1 MEENNTIHTSESLSR
16 LSREE
21 LRQQLA
27 AQLQK
32 NASEINVTLVALL
45 RKELKSRDPDPAF
58 SDDTAV
64 EVACEKFRR
73 NTETAQKTKKHR
85 YRNRWIA
92 AASVVLVMGLLFFT
106 LPATAQ
112 ARDIQGVLT
121 WWTEGMFQ
129 FFDPGN
135 QPNAHAQASKNDHSG
150 LQLINDTLTELG
162 ITDPVVPSWV
172 PEGFALIELKTNKV
186 NGDDSVVAC
195 LVNGDRSVFISIVR
209 HDTDA
214 TAFQHEKNENGIID
228 IWDLSGN
235 EHYIISNMEQFI
247 VTWVTNGIE
256 CTITSDCTEEE
267 VYSIV
272 KSIYTSED

>member
-1 MEENNTIHTSESLSR
+1 MEEINTIHTSESLSS

-32 NASEINVTLVALL
+32 DTSEINVALVTLL
-45 RKELKSRDPDPAF
+45 RKELESRDPDPAL

-64 EVACEKFRR
+64 EFACEKFRR
-73 NTETAQKTKKHR
+73 DTEKAQKTKKHR
-85 YRNRWIA
+85 SRNRWIA

-121 WWTEGMFQ
+121 WWSDSVFQ
-129 FFDPGN
+129 FFVPGKT
-135 QPNAHAQASKNDHSG
+135 PNLHAQVHERNHAG
-150 LQLINDTLTELG
+150 LQQIFNALTELG

-172 PEGFALIELKTNKV
+172 PEGFALVELKTNKA

-195 LVNGDRSVFISIVR
+195 LVNSDRSIFISVAR
-209 HDTDA
+209 HDNDA

-235 EHYIISNMEQFI
+235 EHYVISNMEQLI

-256 CTITSDCTEEE
+256 CTITTDCTEEE

>member
-32 NASEINVTLVALL
+32 DASEINVTLVALL
-45 RKELKSRDPDPAF
+45 RKELESRDTDPAF

-73 NTETAQKTKKHR
+73 DTETAQKTKKHR
-85 YRNRWIA
+85 CRNRWIA

-121 WWTEGMFQ
+121 WWSDSVFQ
-129 FFDPGN
+129 LFVPGKT
-135 QPNAHAQASKNDHSG
+135 PNLHAQAHEFDHPG
-150 LQLINDTLTELG
+150 LQQLHNVVTEWG
-162 ITDPVVPSWV
+162 VTDPIVPSWI
-172 PEGFALIELKTNKV
+172 PDGFELVELETSQMQENSSLYARFVYEEKEILFLITFCANETTL
-186 NGDDSVVAC
+186 
-195 LVNGDRSVFISIVR
+195 
-209 HDTDA
+209 
-214 TAFQHEKNENGIID
+214 QHEKDTEPINSWNFSGTEHYV
-228 IWDLSGN
+228 LSNIN
-235 EHYIISNMEQFI
+235 EHV
-247 VTWVTNGIE
+247 VTWVTNGVE
-256 CTITSDCTEEE
+256 CVITTGCEEE
-267 VYSIV
+267 DVYRMI
-272 KSIYTSED
+272 KSIYTSEA

>member
-45 RKELKSRDPDPAF
+45 RKELKSRDPDPAL

-64 EVACEKFRR
+64 EFACEKFRR

-121 WWTEGMFQ
+121 WWSDSVFQ
-129 FFDPGN
+129 LFVPGKT
-135 QPNAHAQASKNDHSG
+135 PNLHAQVHERNHAG
-150 LQLINDTLTELG
+150 LQQIFNALTELG

-172 PEGFALIELKTNKV
+172 PEGFTLVELKTNKA

-195 LVNGDRSVFISIVR
+195 LVNSDRSIFISVAR
-209 HDTDA
+209 HDNDA
-214 TAFQHEKNENGIID
+214 TAFQHEKNGNGIID

-235 EHYIISNMEQFI
+235 EHYVISNMEQLI

-256 CTITSDCTEEE
+256 CTITTAE
-267 VYSIV
+267 
-272 KSIYTSED
+272 

>member
-1 MEENNTIHTSESLSR
+1 MEEINTIHTSESLSS

-21 LRQQLA
+21 LRRMLA
-27 AQLQK
+27 EELQK
-32 NASEINVTLVALL
+32 DTSEINVALVTLL
-45 RKELKSRDPDPAF
+45 RKELESRDTDPAF

-73 NTETAQKTKKHR
+73 DTETAQKTAKHR
-85 YRNRWIA
+85 CRNRWIA

-121 WWTEGMFQ
+121 WWSEGMFQ

-135 QPNAHAQASKNDHSG
+135 QPNAHAQIHEFDHPD
-150 LQLINDTLTELG
+150 LQQVYNALAEQG
-162 ITDPVVPSWV
+162 ITNPVVPSWV
-172 PEGFALIELKTNKV
+172 PEGFALTELKTNKA
-186 NGDDSVVAC
+186 NGDDSVMAC
-195 LVNGDRSVFISIVR
+195 LVKGDQSIVISIAM
-209 HDTDA
+209 HDNDA

-235 EHYIISNMEQFI
+235 EHYVIANMEQFI
-247 VTWVTNGIE
+247 VTWVTNEIE
-256 CTITSDCTEEE
+256 CTITTDCTEEE